1 MRKSK
6 LLSTILLVILSFLL
20 LTGCSNDS
28 DNKANCSAL
37 ECIKKIKLDNT
48 VEEVNKIIGVKGV
61 LYDKENKCYRYD
73 LDNGETITLK
83 YYSSDKATITASYN
97 KKKLAN
103 GKVDLSN
110 LNKKKVKS
118 GLTYDKFKEEIGG
131 VDGTLIEKSEIS
143 KTYFWAS
150 KDGGYITAIFKNK
163 DNKCFYFYGY
173 GDVR

>member
-28 DNKANCSAL
+28 DKKANCSAL

-73 LDNGETITLK
+73 LDNGETITLNIIQVIK
-83 YYSSDKATITASYN
+83 Q
-97 KKKLAN
+97 L
-103 GKVDLSN
+103 
-110 LNKKKVKS
+110 
-118 GLTYDKFKEEIGG
+118 
-131 VDGTLIEKSEIS
+131 
-143 KTYFWAS
+143 
-150 KDGGYITAIFKNK
+150 
-163 DNKCFYFYGY
+163 
-173 GDVR
+173 